1 MTTHT
6 VACPQCKTALRSDR
20 PLTGSDMVRC
30 PQCGSHFFAAPPPNA
45 AVVAP
50 QPPPASGFSLAFLF
64 LLVPAALLA
73 AVLGVGAVVGAYFL
87 VRPHP
92 PSPPVANADPDR
104 DHDREAELA
113 KKQRDL
119 EAKEKELDEQKRRQE
134 YERLMAAGEKRL
146 AEKKY
151 ADAITAFQDALK
163 LFPNDAKALDGLVA
177 AKAGQRT
184 AAAPPADTKPAED
197 ADKNK
202 AFDKVMAEGRK
213 AMADKKYA
221 LACTLFE
228 SAAKLKPGDDAAVNA
243 LLEAKKELEK
253 DAVAKQQLADYQ
265 KAMDAGTAALKAGR
279 YADAIREFLAAQRLV
294 PNDAAA
300 LKGEQEAKK
309 QLAQQDADKKKQDF
323 NRQMDKANAALK
335 DKKYDDAIDA
345 IKAALQ
351 ILPDDPGARQLLA
364 DATKAQA
371 NAKTAYDRLMADADA
386 ARLALRYDDAR
397 LLYMQALQIMPLD
410 PRAQQAQQ
418 DMERLLASVVERER
432 VVGYRRAMTAAAR
445 AMAAKRYDDAL
456 VAYTEALRLVPTD
469 LEAARGAEAA
479 KQFVAQ
485 FEGFMT
491 VGDTAMTKKFYG
503 DAVNAYRDALKVI
516 PDQPRAVAGLRAAH
530 YARGMNSGEKAMGQA
545 KYADAINFFKEALE
559 ANPGDPAAKEKLH
572 NAHYRR
578 GIEDGTALFT
588 AKKYADAIPLFEE
601 ALKAKPD
608 DFTAKDLIR
617 QSKYFKA
624 MADGDAAIRAGKFDD
639 AISFYQ
645 EALKE
650 KPNDGKA
657 TKALEDARKKKK

>member
-6 VACPQCKTALRSDR
+6 VACPQCKTALRSAR
-20 PLTGSDMVRC
+20 PLTGSDMVHC
-30 PQCGSHFFAAPPPNA
+30 PQCGSHFLAVPPSNT
-45 AVVAP
+45 VAP
-50 QPPPASGFSLAFLF
+50 APGSGVGLAFLIV
-64 LLVPAALLA
+64 LVPAALLA
-73 AVLGVGAVVGAYFL
+73 AVLGIGAVVGAYFIIRS
-87 VRPHP
+87 RPAA
-92 PSPPVANADPDR
+92 PPVTNADPERDYDR
-104 DHDREAELA
+104 DREAELA

-119 EAKEKELDEQKRRQE
+119 EARENELNEQEKRRRE
-134 YERLMAAGEKRL
+134 YDRLMAAGEKRL

-151 ADAITAFQDALK
+151 ADAITAFQEALK
-163 LFPNDAKALDGLVA
+163 LFPDDAKALDGLVA
-177 AKAGQRT
+177 AKAGQQI
-184 AAAPPADTKPAED
+184 PADTKPTDD

-202 AFDKVMAEGRK
+202 AFDKVMAEGKK
-213 AMADKKYA
+213 AMADKQYA

-228 SAAKLKPGDDAAVNA
+228 SAAKLKPGDEGATTA
-243 LLEAKKELEK
+243 LIEAKKELEK
-253 DAVAKQQLADYQ
+253 DAAAKRQLADYT
-265 KAMDAGTAALKAGR
+265 KAMDAGNAALKAGR
-279 YADAIREFLAAQRLV
+279 YADAIREFLAAQRIM

-345 IKAALQ
+345 VKAALQ
-351 ILPDDPGARQLLA
+351 ILPDDPGAKQLLA

-445 AMAAKRYDDAL
+445 AVAAKRYDDAL
-456 VAYTEALRLVPTD
+456 VAYTEALQLAPGD
-469 LEAARGAEAA
+469 LEAARGLEAA

-485 FEGFMT
+485 FEGFMN
-491 VGDTAMTKKFYG
+491 VGDAAMAKKFYG

-516 PDQPRAVAGLRAAH
+516 PDQPRAVASLKAAH

-559 ANPGDPAAKEKLH
+559 ANPGDPAAKEKLN
-572 NAHYRR
+572 NARYRR

-624 MADGDAAIRAGKFDD
+624 MADGDAAMKAGKFDD

-657 TKALEDARKKKK
+657 TKALEDARKKKKG